1 MKRRINSTGR
11 KSITRELISL
21 KLVEPER
28 PSLPRSFVADLS
40 RLAELDVRKD
50 ARVYVEPYVTGS
62 SSLMRF
68 DFGTVGAIRHPA
80 DTALSDLD
88 ADGRILFR
96 IKIVEQSGEGEVGK
110 ILAAVNALRPL
121 DEKASDDDRRAILPV
136 ASDDLG
142 EAVWELDFPGAAR
155 PQLVLNNRIPG
166 LIDRI
171 KTDPL
176 LQGAVIPAVI
186 GQILRNVLDP
196 GNGAVDDDQ
205 EWVQDWKQWAA
216 NILDRPLDDEA
227 LEPDELDRRVKEI
240 MQAFARTARF
250 VSKIEGAE
258 PDGGADE

>member
-11 KSITRELISL
+11 KSITRDLISL
-21 KLVEPER
+21 ELVEPER
-28 PSLPRSFVADLS
+28 PSQPRSFVADLS

-50 ARVYVEPYVTGS
+50 GRVYVEPYVTGS

-68 DFGTVGAIRHPA
+68 DFGPVGAIAHPA
-80 DTALSDLD
+80 DTTLTDLD

-96 IKIVEQSGEGEVGK
+96 IKIVDQSGEVGK

-121 DEKASDDDRRAILPV
+121 DEKVSEDDKRAILPV

-171 KTDPL
+171 KADPL
-176 LQGAVIPAVI
+176 LQGAIIPAVI

-196 GNGAVDDDQ
+196 ANGAVDDDQ
-205 EWVQDWKQWAA
+205 DWVQDWKQWAA
-216 NILDRPLDDEA
+216 NILERPVDDEA

-240 MQAFARTARF
+240 MLAFARKARF
-250 VSKIEGAE
+250 ASRIEGAE
-258 PDGGADE
+258 PGDRGDD